1 MSEGVANFAGTK
13 HLKFQ
18 GFARVDLKTL
28 SFDYSRALSGRNVK
42 RLQKIFQ
49 LEGCQRQD
57 DRNFVDALISKEQL
71 QRVLATQPLAL
82 QKEPIQEWKGQPLLI
97 ASQLSCLTGQHRI
110 KAAQQHLDTND
121 CWWIA
126 RVFTEGESSSTH
138 YSIC

>member
-13 HLKFQ
+13 HLKFR
-18 GFARVDLKTL
+18 GFARVDLTTL
-28 SFDYSRALSGRNVK
+28 SFDHSRALSIRNVK
-42 RLQKIFQ
+42 RLQKIFE

-57 DRNFVDALISKEQL
+57 DRNFVDALISEEQL
-71 QRVLATQPLAL
+71 QCVLVKQPLAL
-82 QKEPIQEWKGQPLLI
+82 QKEPIQKWEGQPILI

-126 RVFTEGESSSTH
+126 RMFTDSESFST
-138 YSIC
+138 YYGIC